1 MFSKYSLKLCTLFR
15 VLGPVVLSAFSILCV
30 CLLINPIA
38 CALDPSFHLL
48 ANRGLGKV
56 TLSLI
61 VIAHIFLLT
70 CFAKHSFF
78 QKFLDTNVRFFKR
91 PTWLKDFFSFFAIF
105 LLLHILFLT
114 TLCLSGL
121 VTYTPSGW
129 TRLSSMWANL
139 LWGFIVTFFLAWSE
153 EVIFRGTLYLYLE
166 QSLSPISSVTLTS
179 FVFMLVH
186 DLSNPFVFFGSQWR
200 LGLGLFL
207 LGMLLNLIFTATN
220 KLYTGM
226 GAHAGLVYVKVAL
239 RRLPLLS
246 YPTLPFWLSVD
257 LRQSLAVHALFCL
270 GIIIALTAQKP
281 SFFKAK
287 SSF

>member
-1 MFSKYSLKLCTLFR
+1 MFCKYSLKLCTLFR

-56 TLSLI
+56 TLSII
-61 VIAHIFLLT
+61 VIFHIFLLA
-70 CFAKHSFF
+70 CFAKNTFF
-78 QKFLDTNVRFFKR
+78 QKFLDTNIRFFKK
-91 PTWLKDFFSFFAIF
+91 TSWLKDFFLFFTTF
-105 LLLHILFLT
+105 SLLHVLFLT
-114 TLCLSGL
+114 CLVIGGF
-121 VTYTPSGW
+121 VDYTPVGW
-129 TRLSSMWANL
+129 ARLPSMVGNL

-166 QSLSPISSVTLTS
+166 QTLRPFYSVILTS

-186 DLSNPFVFFGSQWR
+186 NLSNPLVFFGSEWR

-226 GAHAGLVYVKVAL
+226 GAHAGLVYIKVAL
-239 RRLPLLS
+239 RRLPLLA
-246 YPTLPFWLSVD
+246 YPALPFWLSVD
-257 LRQSLAVHALFCL
+257 LRQSLIVHALFFL
-270 GIIIALTAQKP
+270 GIIIALNHQKT
-281 SFFKAK
+281 SFFRAK
-287 SSF
+287 I